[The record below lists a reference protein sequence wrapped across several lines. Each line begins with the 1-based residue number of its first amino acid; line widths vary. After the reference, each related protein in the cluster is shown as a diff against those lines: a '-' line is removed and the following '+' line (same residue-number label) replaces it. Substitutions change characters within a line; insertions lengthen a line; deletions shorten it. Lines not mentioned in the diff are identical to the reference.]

1 MATATTSAASFDG
14 PLVLRVENVQE
25 LLACS
30 RSQAY
35 ALAKAGHLKTVR
47 LGPKRGSGLRFCAVS
62 LRNFVASGGCQPGP
76 RPAAATPTSKTAMG
90 AAGEWRRQARAR
102 LDHE

>member
-1 MATATTSAASFDG
+1 MASATVTEASIDG
-14 PLVLRVENVQE
+14 PLALKVERVQE

-35 ALAKAGHLKTVR
+35 ALGKAGHLKTVR

-62 LRNFVASGGCQPGP
+62 VRNFVADGGCQPAP

-90 AAGEWRRQARAR
+90 AASEWRRQARAR
-102 LDHE
+102 LDTE